1 MGDFFNGTVAVV
13 FALQVFYQ
21 RFVILYAMDIIRRVT
36 DTVEVAADTDV
47 VVIAQKVQHIVDM
60 AVHTVDAGIVV
71 IFFQE
76 LSGKGDTDQAV
87 IGIDGF
93 DLVVIEITRMTAKC
107 FGIGMGSNDGLVE
120 VSITSQKPAVAI
132 WETSTSMPRRF
143 ISATT

>member
-1 MGDFFNGTVAVV
+1 
-13 FALQVFYQ
+13 
-21 RFVILYAMDIIRRVT
+21 MDIIRRVT
-36 DTVEVAADTDV
+36 DTVEVAAETDV

-107 FGIGMGSNDGLVE
+107 FGIGMGSNDWLGRI
-120 VSITSQKPAVAI
+120 SITSQKPAVAI